1 VTLVLLTPIGLD
13 DACWK
18 WVTLADGDPV
28 KHVFPGFGGRSR
40 SASAPDMAQLADE
53 VVAAYEGPLDLV
65 GVSMGGMVAQNIAV
79 RHPQR
84 VSSLLTACTGAAS
97 DPTTMHDRAAS
108 VESAGMAGVL
118 DTTLE
123 RWFTA
128 EALARRRPPAGVVY
142 ARETLLA
149 LDPGA
154 FADGWRAIATHDA
167 RGGLPDVR
175 VPTTCIAGDADAASP
190 VARGEEIA
198 RLVPNCRFV
207 ILAGPHMMHLENP
220 KGFGAALAAHLDWA
234 RGGLS

>member
-13 DACWK
+13 DGSWRDVELPPADL
-18 WVTLADGDPV
+18 VT
-28 KHVFPGFGGRSR
+28 HVFPGFGGRPR
-40 SASAPDMAQLADE
+40 RVPPPDMAQLADE
-53 VVAAYEGPLDLV
+53 VVEAYEEPLDLV

-79 RHPQR
+79 RHPGR
-84 VSSLLTACTGAAS
+84 VNSLLTACTGAAA
-97 DPTTMHDRAAS
+97 DPATMHDRAAK

-128 EALARRRPPAGVVY
+128 EALSRQPEPAGVVY

-149 LDPGA
+149 LDPVA
-154 FADGWRAIATHDA
+154 FADGWRAIATHDV

-220 KGFGAALAAHLDWA
+220 AGFAAALVDHLSWA
-234 RGGLS
+234 RSG